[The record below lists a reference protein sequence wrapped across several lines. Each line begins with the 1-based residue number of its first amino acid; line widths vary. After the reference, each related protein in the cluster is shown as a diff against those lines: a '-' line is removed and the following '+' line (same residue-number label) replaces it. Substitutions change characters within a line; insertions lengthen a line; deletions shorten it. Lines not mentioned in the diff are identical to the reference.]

1 MLLYPRDWS
10 FVERRD
16 VVSHLRSLGWV
27 LVPIADFYHLSLD
40 GGTVIRLLAR
50 KEAPETTVVT
60 FPRVYEFPELDVETG
75 QSADP
80 QASSAGH

>member
-27 LVPIADFYHLSLD
+27 LVPIADFFHLSLD
-40 GGTVIRLLAR
+40 GSTVIRLLAR
-50 KEAPETTVVT
+50 QDAPPTTVVT
-60 FPRVYEFPELDVETG
+60 FPKVYEFPVLDAEIEHGADVEATL
-75 QSADP
+75 
-80 QASSAGH
+80 